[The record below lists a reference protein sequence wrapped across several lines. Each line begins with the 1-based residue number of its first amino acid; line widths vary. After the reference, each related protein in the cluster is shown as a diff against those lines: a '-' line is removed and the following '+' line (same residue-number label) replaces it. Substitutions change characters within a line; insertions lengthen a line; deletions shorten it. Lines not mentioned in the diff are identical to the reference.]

1 MAPLTCSTPH
11 RGQVTEVVAMESEED
26 DNDPVVRAQKQFV
39 EGMTREEPPTNS
51 AGEATYK
58 TPAC

>member
-1 MAPLTCSTPH
+1 
-11 RGQVTEVVAMESEED
+11 MESEED

-39 EGMTREEPPTNS
+39 QDMTREEPPTNS

>member
-1 MAPLTCSTPH
+1 
-11 RGQVTEVVAMESEED
+11 VTEVVALESEED

-39 EGMTREEPPTNS
+39 QDMTREEPPTNS

-58 TPAC
+58 NPAC